1 MATFENVSPLEDRYR
16 LTDGTIHATGVQALA
31 RLPLDV
37 RRYDIS
43 QGWLTAGFIAG
54 YEGSPL
60 GGYDLELFR
69 QQGFLDEYDVVFR
82 PAVNEEIAAT
92 AVQGTQLAATM
103 PTATVEGVT
112 GYWYGKSPGLDRAT
126 DSLRHN
132 NLAGTHPRGGAVAFV
147 GDDPAAKSSTAPGNS
162 DTPLADLGIPILYP
176 ADSQDVLDFGMH
188 AVAMSRASGLWSSV
202 KILTNVADGAGLVT
216 VSSKRFTP
224 VLPEVLH
231 NGTTYVH
238 QVTGRMLGAT
248 LFDLEESRNGIRLQ
262 IAKEYIALNPLNIIT
277 HASVDDRIGIITSG
291 KTYLDVQHA
300 LSQLGFDADELT
312 RRGIRLLKLGV
323 IWPVEPAIIRRFA
336 EGLTEIIVVEEKRPF
351 IEVAVKDILFGRTNP
366 PKISGKLDPTGEKT
380 LLRSAGDL
388 DADLVAVALA
398 ERFSSYAQMP
408 GIEAWRQLRQ
418 QARKMM
424 PLPLALAERTPYFCS
439 GCPHNSSTKAPEGSL
454 VGGGIG
460 CHSLSLLMNPDEVG
474 HITGLTQMGGEGA
487 QWIGMSPFV
496 SEQHLLQNIGDGTFH
511 HSGSLAVRGAIAS
524 GVNMTYKIL
533 YNAAVAMTGGQQ
545 AVGAM
550 NVAELTFALNA
561 EGVKRIIVT
570 TEDET
575 DYEGVRLA
583 PGVDVWHRDRLIEAQ
598 ETLAQIPGVT
608 VLIHDQECATEL
620 RRKRKRKLV
629 ETPPLRVMINER
641 LCEGCGDCGEKSNCL
656 SVQPQATEFGRKTR
670 IDQSTCNLD
679 FSCLKGD
686 CPSFITVVPGTR
698 PVTTT
703 SATPLNNTFP
713 EPTPRFNQPIHTT
726 RILGVGGTGVV
737 TLSQILSVAATL
749 AGKTV
754 RSLDQ
759 TGLAQKGGAVISDVK
774 VGDDSVLLQSNKT
787 MAGECDLYLGADLL
801 VAAQDANLVVNRP
814 GHSFAVVSTTETATG
829 QMVADTTKAFP
840 EVRMLTRRITE
851 SCTPDGAF
859 IDARRVCETL
869 FGIDQFAN
877 MLLVG
882 IAYQAGALPIPSDA
896 IEAAIHAN
904 GVKTAE
910 NVQAFRRGRQR
921 IAEPDAFFETV
932 ALLRGEM
939 PPAPAPSTRE
949 QALIASVTADTTSEL
964 HRLLTIR
971 VPELVAYQNVGYAQ
985 AYVTFV
991 QSVVVAE
998 HLRAPGETALGE
1010 TVAFHLHKLMAYKD
1024 EYEVARLALD
1034 PAMARHVAQQ
1044 FGDDATMR
1052 VMLHP
1057 PALRALGLNHKL
1069 ALGAWFRPVFY
1080 LLKIAKPVR
1089 GTPFDVFGLAKVR
1102 RVEQA
1107 LRDEY
1112 KTLVSGL
1119 LEDLSPGNHAATVAL
1134 CALPDMIRGYEQIK
1148 LDNVMAYRQSVEAM
1162 LARRAPALVDRLT

>member
-1 MATFENVSPLEDRYR
+1 MATLGNVSPLEDRYR

-37 RRYDIS
+37 RRWDIREGL
-43 QGWLTAGFIAG
+43 QTAGFIAG

-69 QQGFLDEYDVVFR
+69 QHGFLDEFGVVFR

-103 PTATVEGVT
+103 PNATVSGIT

-132 NLAGTHPRGGAVAFV
+132 NLAGTHPKGGAVAFV

-162 DTPLADLGIPILYP
+162 DAPLADLGIPIFYP

-188 AVAMSRASGLWSSV
+188 AVAMSRVSGLWSAV

-216 VSSKRFTP
+216 VHPQRFNP
-224 VLPEVLH
+224 VIPTVLH
-231 NGTTYVH
+231 NGAPYVH
-238 QVTGRMLGAT
+238 QVTGRMLGKT
-248 LFDLEESRNGIRLQ
+248 LFDLEESRNGIRFE
-262 IAKEYIALNPLNIIT
+262 IAKAYIAANPLNVIT
-277 HASVDDRIGIITSG
+277 QTSAADRIGIIASG

-300 LSQLGFDADELT
+300 LQQLGFDADELA
-312 RRGIRLLKLGV
+312 RRGVRLLKLGV
-323 IWPVEPAIIRRFA
+323 IWPVDEAIVTRFA
-336 EGLTEIIVVEEKRPF
+336 DGLDEIIVVEEKRPF
-351 IEVAVKDILFGRTNP
+351 IETAVKDILFGRSQMP
-366 PKISGKLDPTGEKT
+366 QISGKKDPAGET

-388 DADLVAVALA
+388 DADVIAVALA
-398 ERFSSYAQMP
+398 RRLSAYDTMP
-408 GIEAWRQLRQ
+408 GIEAWRQQREQALR
-418 QARKMM
+418 KM

-474 HITGLTQMGGEGA
+474 SITGLTQMGGEGA

-550 NVAELTFALNA
+550 NVAELTFALHA
-561 EGVKRIIVT
+561 EGVKRILVT
-570 TEDET
+570 TEDES

-583 PGVDVWHRDRLIEAQ
+583 PGVEVWHRDRIIEAQ
-598 ETLAQIPGVT
+598 ETLAKIAGVT

-620 RRKRKRKLV
+620 RRKRKRQLV

-656 SVQPQATEFGRKTR
+656 SVQPAASEFGRKTR

-686 CPSFITVVPGTR
+686 CPSFITIVPGSG
-698 PVTTT
+698 PVATTT
-703 SATPLNNTFP
+703 AEPLNDTFD
-713 EPTPRFNQPIHTT
+713 EPTPRFTGASHTT

-749 AGKTV
+749 AGLTV

-774 VGDDSVLLQSNKT
+774 VGDDTVLTQSNKT

-801 VAAQDANLVVNRP
+801 VAAQDTNLQVNRP

-829 QMVADTTKAFP
+829 QMVTDTSQSFP
-840 EVRMLTRRITE
+840 DVSLLTRRITE
-851 SCTPDGAF
+851 TCTPDGKF

-869 FGIDQFAN
+869 FGHDQFAN

-882 IAYQAGALPIPSDA
+882 IAYQAGALPIPADA

-910 NVQAFRRGRQR
+910 NVQAFRRGRQMV
-921 IAEPDAFFETV
+921 ADPDAFFATV
-932 ALLRGEM
+932 ALLRGETPP
-939 PPAPAPSTRE
+939 PPAPTAKER
-949 QALIASVTADTTSEL
+949 ALIETVTTDQHSEL
-964 HRLLTIR
+964 HRLLSIR
-971 VPELVAYQNVGYAQ
+971 VPELVAYQNLAYAKD
-985 AYVTFV
+985 YVAFV
-991 QSVVVAE
+991 QTIVAAE
-998 HLRAPGETALGE
+998 QATVPNETTLSE
-1010 TVAFHLHKLMAYKD
+1010 TVAFNLHKLMAYKD

-1034 PAMARHVAQQ
+1034 PAITRQVQQQ
-1044 FGDDATMR
+1044 FGQDAKMR

-1057 PALRALGLNHKL
+1057 PALRALGLEKKL
-1069 ALGAWFRPVFY
+1069 ALGPWFRVVFRV
-1080 LLKIAKPVR
+1080 LRAAKPLR
-1089 GTPFDVFGLAKVR
+1089 GTPFDLFGLAKVR
-1102 RVEQA
+1102 RVERA
-1107 LRDEY
+1107 LPGEY
-1112 KTLVSGL
+1112 KTLISGL
-1119 LEDLSPGNHAATVAL
+1119 LADLSAENYAATVTLAG
-1134 CALPDMIRGYEQIK
+1134 LPDMIRGYEDIK
-1148 LDNVMAYRQSVEAM
+1148 LNNVAKYRESVDAL
-1162 LARRAPALVDRLT
+1162 LATRQPALADRLA

>member
-1 MATFENVSPLEDRYR
+1 MATLGNASPLEDRYR

-37 RRYDIS
+37 RRYDIR
-43 QGWLTAGFIAG
+43 QGWQTAGFIAG

-69 QQGFLDEYDVVFR
+69 QQGFLDEYGIVFR

-103 PTATVEGVT
+103 QNATVEGVT

-162 DTPLADLGIPILYP
+162 DAPLADLGIPILYP

-188 AVAMSRASGLWSSV
+188 AVALSRASGLWSSV

-216 VSSKRFTP
+216 VHPDRFNP

-231 NGTTYVH
+231 NGSAYVH
-238 QVTGRMLGAT
+238 EVTGRMLGT
-248 LFDLEESRNGIRLQ
+248 KLFDLEETRNGIRLE
-262 IAKEYIALNPLNIIT
+262 IAKAYIASNPLNVIT
-277 HASVDDRIGIITSG
+277 QSSVDDRIGIVASG

-300 LSQLGFDADELT
+300 LQQLGFDADELA

-323 IWPVEPAIIRRFA
+323 IWPLDPAIIRSFA
-336 EGLTEIIVVEEKRPF
+336 EGLSEIIVVEEKRPF
-351 IEVAVKDILFGRTNP
+351 IELAVKDILFGAVNP
-366 PKISGKLDPTGEKT
+366 PKISGKTDPSGAKT

-398 ERFSSYAQMP
+398 ERFSTYGEMP
-408 GIEAWRQLRQ
+408 GVEAWRQQ
-418 QARKMM
+418 RKHAMQMM

-474 HITGLTQMGGEGA
+474 EITGLTQMGGEGA

-496 SEQHLLQNIGDGTFH
+496 AEQHLLQNIGDGTFH

-550 NVAELTFALNA
+550 NIAELTFALNA
-561 EGVKRIIVT
+561 EGVKRIIIT
-570 TEDET
+570 TEDES

-598 ETLAQIPGVT
+598 EMLAEVAGVT

-620 RRKRKRKLV
+620 RRKRKRQLV

-656 SVQPQATEFGRKTR
+656 SVQPHASEFGRKTR

-686 CPSFITVVPGTR
+686 CPSFITVVPGSR
-698 PVTTT
+698 PVATV
-703 SATPLNNTFP
+703 SAEPLNDTFA
-713 EPTPRFNQPIHTT
+713 EPTPRFTQPTHTT

-774 VGDDSVLLQSNKT
+774 VGDASVLTQSNKT

-801 VAAQDANLVVNRP
+801 VAAQDANLAVNRP

-829 QMVADTTKAFP
+829 QMVADTTKTFP
-840 EVRMLTRRITE
+840 EVASLTRRINE
-851 SCTPDGAF
+851 SCTPDGKF

-869 FGIDQFAN
+869 FGTDQFAN
-877 MLLVG
+877 MLLIG
-882 IAYQAGALPIPSDA
+882 IAYQAGALPIPGDA

-910 NVQAFRRGRQR
+910 NVQAFRRGRQM
-921 IAEPDAFFETV
+921 IADPDAFFETV
-932 ALLRGEM
+932 ALLRGETPP
-939 PPAPAPSTRE
+939 PPAPSPRE
-949 QALIASVTADTTSEL
+949 AELINSVTTDTTSEL

-971 VPELVAYQNVGYAQ
+971 VPELVAYQNMAYASE
-985 AYVTFV
+985 YVTFV
-991 QSVVVAE
+991 KTVVTAE
-998 HLRAPGETALGE
+998 QAQTQQTTALSE

-1034 PAMARHVAQQ
+1034 PAMTRQVTRQ
-1044 FGDDATMR
+1044 FGEDAKVR

-1057 PALRALGLNHKL
+1057 PALRALGLDRKL
-1069 ALGAWFRPVFY
+1069 ALGAWFKPVFHF
-1080 LLKIAKPVR
+1080 LKLAKPVR
-1089 GTPFDVFGLAKVR
+1089 GTPFDVFGFAKVR
-1102 RVEQA
+1102 RVERA
-1107 LRDEY
+1107 LPDEY

-1119 LEDLSPGNHAATVAL
+1119 LEDLTVENHDETVAL
-1134 CALPDMIRGYEQIK
+1134 CGLPDMIRGYEDIK
-1148 LDNVMAYRQSVEAM
+1148 LDNVDAYRQTVEAM
-1162 LARRAPALVDRLT
+1162 LSKRAPALVDRLT

>member
-1 MATFENVSPLEDRYR
+1 MTTYSHASPLEDRYR

-37 RRYDIS
+37 RRYDIKH
-43 QGWLTAGFIAG
+43 GLNTAAFIAG

-69 QQGFLDEYDVVFR
+69 QHGFLDEFGVVFS

-103 PTATVEGVT
+103 PNATVEGIT
-112 GYWYGKSPGLDRAT
+112 GFWYGKSPGLDRAT
-126 DSLRHN
+126 DSMRHN
-132 NLAGTHPRGGAVAFV
+132 NLAGTHPKGGAVAFV

-162 DTPLADLGIPILYP
+162 DAPLADLGIPILYP
-176 ADSQDVLDFGMH
+176 ADSQEVLDFGMH
-188 AVAMSRASGLWSSV
+188 AVAMSRASGLWTSV

-216 VSSKRFTP
+216 VHPDRFHP
-224 VLPEVLH
+224 SVPELSV
-231 NGTTYVH
+231 NGAPYVH
-238 QVTGRMLGAT
+238 EVSGKMLGKN
-248 LFDLEESRNGIRLQ
+248 LFTMEESRNGIRLA
-262 IAKEYIALNPLNIIT
+262 IAKAYIAANNLNVIT
-277 HASVDDRIGIITSG
+277 HSSVDDRIGIVASG

-300 LSQLGFDADELT
+300 LAMLGFDDDELA

-323 IWPVEPAIIRRFA
+323 IWPVDAGVVTRFA
-336 EGLTEIIVVEEKRPF
+336 DGLAEVIVVEEKRAF
-351 IEVAVKDILFGRTNP
+351 LETALKDVLFGRANAP
-366 PKISGKLDPTGEKT
+366 LISGKSAPDGSP

-388 DADLVAVALA
+388 DADVIAVALA
-398 ERFSSYAQMP
+398 ERLSSYGTFA
-408 GIEAWRQLRQ
+408 GIEAWRQARTQ
-418 QARKMM
+418 QTRMM

-439 GCPHNSSTKAPEGSL
+439 GCPHNSSTKAPDGSL

-474 HITGLTQMGGEGA
+474 EITGLTQMGGEGA
-487 QWIGMSPFV
+487 QWIGMAPFV
-496 SEQHLLQNIGDGTFH
+496 TEKHLLQNIGDGTFH

-550 NVAELTFALNA
+550 SVAELTFALSA
-561 EGVKRIIVT
+561 EGVSRIIIT
-570 TEDET
+570 TEDES
-575 DYEGVRLA
+575 DYTGVKLA
-583 PGVDVWHRDRLIEAQ
+583 AGVEVWHRDRIIEAQ
-598 ETLAQIPGVT
+598 ETLAKIPGVT

-620 RRKRKRKLV
+620 RRKRKRQLV

-641 LCEGCGDCGEKSNCL
+641 ICEGCGDCGEKSNCL
-656 SVQPQATEFGRKTR
+656 SVQPLATEFGRKTM

-686 CPSFITVVPGTR
+686 CPSFVTVVPGTKTR
-698 PVTTT
+698 STKT
-703 SATPLNNTFP
+703 ADPLNDTFD
-713 EPTPRFNQPIHTT
+713 EPAPRFDQPIHTT

-774 VGDDSVLLQSNKT
+774 VGDEKVLIQSNKT
-787 MAGECDLYLGADLL
+787 MTGECDLYLGADLL
-801 VAAQDANLVVNRP
+801 VAAQDANLQVNRP
-814 GHSFAVVSTTETATG
+814 GHSFAVVSTTQTATG
-829 QMVADTTKAFP
+829 QMVTDTAKEFPDVSVLTK
-840 EVRMLTRRITE
+840 RILD
-851 SCTPDGAF
+851 SSTPDGKF

-869 FGIDQFAN
+869 FGVDQFAN

-910 NVQAFRRGRQR
+910 NIQAFRRGRQM
-921 IAEPDAFFETV
+921 IADPDAFFATV
-932 ALLRGEM
+932 ALLNGET
-939 PPAPAPSTRE
+939 PPPPTPSARE
-949 QALIASVTADTTSEL
+949 AQLIADVTTDTTSEL

-971 VPELVAYQNVGYAQ
+971 VPELVAYQHHNYAAQ
-985 AYVTFV
+985 YVAFV
-991 QSVVVAE
+991 KQVAAVE
-998 HLRAPGETALGE
+998 AEKVPGATKLAE

-1024 EYEVARLALD
+1024 EYEVARLATD
-1034 PAMARHVAQQ
+1034 KMWAKQIAYQ
-1044 FGDDATMR
+1044 FGDDAKVR

-1057 PALRALGLNHKL
+1057 PALRALGLNKKL
-1069 ALGAWFRPVFY
+1069 ALGSWFMPVFHV
-1080 LLKIAKPVR
+1080 LKRVKAVR
-1089 GTPFDVFGLAKVR
+1089 GTPLDVFGVAKVR
-1102 RVEQA
+1102 RVERA
-1107 LRDEY
+1107 LRGEY
-1112 KTLVSGL
+1112 KTLITGL
-1119 LEDLSPGNHAATVAL
+1119 LADLTAENHADTVAIA
-1134 CALPDMIRGYEQIK
+1134 ALPDMIRGYEEIK
-1148 LDNVMAYRQSVEAM
+1148 LANVEKYRDAVRES
-1162 LARRAPALVDRLT
+1162 LATRAPALADRNA

>member
-1 MATFENVSPLEDRYR
+1 MATFGNVSPLEDRYR

-43 QGWLTAGFIAG
+43 QGWQTAGFIAG

-69 QQGFLDEYDVVFR
+69 QQGFLDEYGVVFR

-103 PTATVEGVT
+103 PNATVEGVT

-162 DTPLADLGIPILYP
+162 DTPLADLGIPIFYP

-188 AVAMSRASGLWSSV
+188 AVALSRVSGLWSSV

-216 VSSKRFTP
+216 VHPDRFKP
-224 VLPEVLH
+224 MLPEVLH
-231 NGTTYVH
+231 NGAPYEH

-248 LFDLEESRNGIRLQ
+248 LFDLEESRNGIRLD
-262 IAKEYIALNPLNIIT
+262 IAKAYIASNPLNVIT
-277 HASVDDRIGIITSG
+277 QSSVDDRIGIIASG

-300 LSQLGFDADELT
+300 LQQLGFDADELA

-323 IWPVEPAIIRRFA
+323 IWPVDPAIVTRFA
-336 EGLTEIIVVEEKRPF
+336 EGLRELIVVEEKRPF
-351 IEVAVKDILFGRTNP
+351 IETAVKDILFGRPNVP
-366 PKISGKLDPTGEKT
+366 QISGKTDPSGSQT

-388 DADLVAVALA
+388 NADLIAVALA
-398 ERFSSYAQMP
+398 ERFSAYEQMP
-408 GIEAWRQLRQ
+408 GVEAWRQQRR
-418 QARKMM
+418 QARQMM

-439 GCPHNSSTKAPEGSL
+439 GCPHNSSTKAPGGSL

-474 HITGLTQMGGEGA
+474 AITGLTQMGGEGA

-496 SEQHLLQNIGDGTFH
+496 AEQHLLQNIGDGTFH
-511 HSGSLAVRGAIAS
+511 HSGSLAVRAAIAS

-550 NVAELTFALNA
+550 NVAELTFALHA
-561 EGVKRIIVT
+561 EGAKRIIVT
-570 TEDET
+570 TEDES
-575 DYEGVRLA
+575 DYDGVRLA
-583 PGVDVWHRDRLIEAQ
+583 PGVEVWHRDRLIEAQ
-598 ETLAQIPGVT
+598 ETLANIAGVT

-620 RRKRKRKLV
+620 RRKRKRQIV

-656 SVQPQATEFGRKTR
+656 SVQPHTTEFGRKTR

-686 CPSFITVVPGTR
+686 CPSFITVIPGSKT
-698 PVTTT
+698 VGTA
-703 SATPLNNTFP
+703 SAEPLNDTFA
-713 EPTPRFNQPIHTT
+713 EPTARFNQPTHTT

-774 VGDDSVLLQSNKT
+774 VGDETVLTQSNKT

-801 VAAQDANLVVNRP
+801 VAAQDANLAVNRP

-829 QMVADTTKAFP
+829 QMVTDTTKSFP
-840 EVRMLTRRITE
+840 EVASLTRRISE
-851 SCTPDGAF
+851 SCTPDGHF

-869 FGIDQFAN
+869 FGTDQFAN

-910 NVQAFRRGRQR
+910 NIQAFRRGRQMV
-921 IAEPDAFFETV
+921 AEPDAFFETV
-932 ALLRGEM
+932 ALLRGEA
-939 PPAPAPSTRE
+939 PPAPAPSASE
-949 QALIASVTADTTSEL
+949 AELIRSVVEDTTSEL

-971 VPELVAYQNVGYAQ
+971 VPELAAYQNMAYARD
-985 AYVTFV
+985 YVEFLKT
-991 QSVVVAE
+991 VVAAE
-998 HLRAPGETALGE
+998 QERVPGETALGE
-1010 TVAFHLHKLMAYKD
+1010 TVAFHLHKLLAYKD

-1034 PAMARHVAQQ
+1034 PAMTRQVAQQ
-1044 FGDDATMR
+1044 FGTDAKVR

-1057 PALRALGLNHKL
+1057 PALRALGLDRKL
-1069 ALGAWFRPVFY
+1069 SLGGWFRPVFHV
-1080 LLKIAKPVR
+1080 LKRAKPLR

-1102 RVEQA
+1102 RVERA
-1107 LRDEY
+1107 LPGEY
-1112 KTLVSGL
+1112 KTLVSAL
-1119 LEDLSPGNHAATVAL
+1119 LEDLSPANHAVTVAL
-1134 CALPDMIRGYEQIK
+1134 CALPDMIRGYENIK
-1148 LDNVMAYRQSVEAM
+1148 LDNVEAYHQAVESM
-1162 LARRAPALVDRLT
+1162 LATRAPALVDRLA